1 MKTLIKFSFV
11 AASLLTA
18 AKSHAQTTGDK
29 VKQDAR
35 TVGHKTSE
43 VAANGAAAVVD
54 KRYEGKY
61 GPGGQTVYI
70 NKYSHYYYINTLGH
84 RVYLKKSAL
93 RDHK

>member
-18 AKSHAQTTGDK
+18 AKSHAQSTGDK
-29 VKQDAR
+29 VKQDAH

-43 VAANGAAAVVD
+43 VAAKGAAAVVD

-61 GPGGQTVYI
+61 GPGGQSIYI
-70 NKYSHYYYINTLGH
+70 DKYSHYYYINKLGH
-84 RVYLKKSAL
+84 KVYLTKAQL
-93 RDHK
+93 RNHK

>member
-11 AASLLTA
+11 AATLLTA
-18 AKSHAQTTGDK
+18 AKSHAQSTGDK
-29 VKQDAR
+29 IKHDA
-35 TVGHKTSE
+35 TVAGHKTSE

-61 GPGGQTVYI
+61 GPGGQTIYI
-70 NKYSHYYYINTLGH
+70 NKYSHYYYISHLGH
-84 RVYLKKSAL
+84 KVYLKRSAL